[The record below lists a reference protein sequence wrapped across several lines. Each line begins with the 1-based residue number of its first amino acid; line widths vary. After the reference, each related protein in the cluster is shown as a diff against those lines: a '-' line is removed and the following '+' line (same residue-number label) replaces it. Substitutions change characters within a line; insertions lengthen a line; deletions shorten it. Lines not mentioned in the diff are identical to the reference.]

1 MRHKVFA
8 AVAVLVLAAGA
19 AHAQPKGDGALLPA
33 DGSVGGFKK
42 SAPMKVFT
50 SADLYGH
57 IDGGAEAFL
66 EMGFDQ
72 LTVQRYRDGAN
83 EITIELYRM
92 TDATAARGIYLAR
105 CGRETPDP
113 SLKERHTAGRH
124 QVLLQRDRFYLLV
137 NNTAGG
143 TANAANLPKAA
154 QAVAS
159 KLPAD
164 GPVTA
169 LSLLPRAGLVAGSA
183 RLFRGPVGLQA
194 TYTLGEGDILQLNG
208 TLTAAAGDYAGFTLI
223 VAEYPTPAA
232 AAAALAHIK
241 ANLDAYLKVRAATAA
256 TLVFEDYEKKFGVAT
271 VAGNRLEVR
280 VHLARPPA

>member
-1 MRHKVFA
+1 
-8 AVAVLVLAAGA
+8 
-19 AHAQPKGDGALLPA
+19 
-33 DGSVGGFKK
+33 
-42 SAPMKVFT
+42 
-50 SADLYGH
+50 
-57 IDGGAEAFL
+57 
-66 EMGFDQ
+66 
-72 LTVQRYRDGAN
+72 
-83 EITIELYRM
+83 
-92 TDATAARGIYLAR
+92 
-105 CGRETPDP
+105 
-113 SLKERHTAGRH
+113 
-124 QVLLQRDRFYLLV
+124 V

-143 TANAANLPKAA
+143 ATNAANLPKAA

-164 GPVTA
+164 GPVAA
-169 LSLLPRAGLVAGSA
+169 LALLPKAGLVAGSA

-194 TYTLGEGDILQLNG
+194 VYTLGEGDILRLDG
-208 TLTAAAGDYAGFTLI
+208 RLTAAAGDYTVFTLI

-241 ANLDAYLKVRAATAA
+241 ANLDAYLKVTAATAA